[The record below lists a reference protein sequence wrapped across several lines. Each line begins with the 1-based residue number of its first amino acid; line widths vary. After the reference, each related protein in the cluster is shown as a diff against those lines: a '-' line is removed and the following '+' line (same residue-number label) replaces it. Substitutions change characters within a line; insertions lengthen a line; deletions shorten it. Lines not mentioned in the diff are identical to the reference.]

1 MLFLSEQALDRCLFF
16 LNTNTRVSLENK
28 GIADFW
34 KSAHNYSLLDTSY
47 ATYDKKADIE
57 SLQGK

>member
-1 MLFLSEQALDRCLFF
+1 MLVF

-47 ATYDKKADIE
+47 APYDKKADIE